1 MKLVFKNSNNEKQD
15 IADVQNEEQA
25 INEIKNFCHNKNYSI
40 PYLSVTYHTN
50 VIIYDVGNNMKLFYL
65 YLKSDDEY

>member
-1 MKLVFKNSNNEKQD
+1 MKLVFKNSNNKKQD

-25 INEIKNFCHNKNYSI
+25 INEIKKFCHNKNYSI

-50 VIIYDVGNNMKLFYL
+50 VIIYDVGSYTQCFYL
-65 YLKSDDEY
+65 YLENNEG